1 MGSERGSEF
10 EIRRAVMGRKIGAV
24 VLAAGKGSRMGAEI
38 PKQYLTVGGKPLI
51 YYALRAFESTADE
64 IVLVTGTDEVS
75 YCKEEIIE
83 RYGFR
88 KVSRVVAGG
97 AERYDSVYCGLCAL
111 GECEIIL
118 IHDGARPCVTE
129 EVIER
134 AIAGAE
140 KYRACVVGMPVKD
153 TIKVADKKGFAACTP
168 DRSSLWMIQTPQG
181 FEGKLIREA
190 YNKMKQEQPLR
201 PGITDDAM
209 VVETFTG
216 CPVKLLE
223 GDYRNIKVTTPED
236 LPVAECY
243 LSGTVET
250 CRKKS

>member
-111 GECEIIL
+111 GAVSYTHL
-118 IHDGARPCVTE
+118 RGT
-129 EVIER
+129 
-134 AIAGAE
+134 
-140 KYRACVVGMPVKD
+140 
-153 TIKVADKKGFAACTP
+153 GFWP
-168 DRSSLWMIQTPQG
+168 
-181 FEGKLIREA
+181 
-190 YNKMKQEQPLR
+190 
-201 PGITDDAM
+201 
-209 VVETFTG
+209 
-216 CPVKLLE
+216 
-223 GDYRNIKVTTPED
+223 
-236 LPVAECY
+236 
-243 LSGTVET
+243 
-250 CRKKS
+250 